1 MDSLQFAREIW
12 REFNLN
18 ESKGAGMTLTENG
31 VVVKKHGQS
40 LNTDNFRV
48 MGDSIVG
55 YRRPVEKIEPE
66 KRRKR

>member
-31 VVVKKHGQS
+31 VVVKKHGQQ
-40 LNTDNFRV
+40 LNTDGFRV
-48 MGDSIVG
+48 MGESIVFH
-55 YRRPVEKIEPE
+55 REKIE
-66 KRRKR
+66 KVRK